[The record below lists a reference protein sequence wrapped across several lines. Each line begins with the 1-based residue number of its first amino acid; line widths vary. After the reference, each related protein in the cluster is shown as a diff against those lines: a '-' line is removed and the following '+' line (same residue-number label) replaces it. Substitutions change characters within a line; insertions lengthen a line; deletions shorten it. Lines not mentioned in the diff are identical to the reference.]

1 MSKIALLFALLS
13 TLVPALAGTQPP
25 LQSWADCNVGK
36 YQRYAQAQ
44 TQWQERLAALVAAA
58 APEHAALSD
67 QLMRQQLQLIEQSQ
81 LELEHLVRH
90 EPAKLRSQASLNTWL
105 SPFDAQDRQR
115 LAARSPR
122 YVELLR
128 LAEAQKKQ
136 PPHLQG
142 KALHTL
148 MREDIMKRP
157 DFDQLLQQ
165 HLQAVKAIE
174 GIQCPAP
181 R

>member
-1 MSKIALLFALLS
+1 MSKAAQLVLLLIA
-13 TLVPALAGTQPP
+13 TLAGGATAQPQP
-25 LQSWADCNVGK
+25 WADCNIGK

-44 TQWQERLAALVAAA
+44 TQWQGRLAALVAAA

-67 QLMRQQLQLIEQSQ
+67 QLMRQQLQLIELSQ

-122 YVELLR
+122 YAELLR

-136 PPHLQG
+136 PPHPQG
-142 KALHTL
+142 DALHAM

-157 DFDQLLQQ
+157 DFGQLLQQ

>member
-1 MSKIALLFALLS
+1 MSKAALHFLLLMA
-13 TLVPALAGTQPP
+13 TLAGGATAQPQP
-25 LQSWADCNVGK
+25 WADCNIGK

-44 TQWQERLAALVAAA
+44 TQWQERLAALVAAV

-67 QLMRQQLQLIEQSQ
+67 QLMRQQLQLIELSQ

-122 YVELLR
+122 YAELLR

-136 PPHLQG
+136 QPPHPQGDALQ
-142 KALHTL
+142 TV

-157 DFDQLLQQ
+157 DFGQLLQQ

-174 GIQCPAP
+174 GVQCPAP

>member
-1 MSKIALLFALLS
+1 MNKAALLFLFLIA
-13 TLVPALAGTQPP
+13 TLVGGATAQP
-25 LQSWADCNVGK
+25 QSWADCNISK

-44 TQWQERLAALVAAA
+44 TQWQERLAALMAAA
-58 APEHAALSD
+58 APEHAALSE
-67 QLMRQQLQLIEQSQ
+67 QLKRRQLQLIEQSQ
-81 LELEHLVRH
+81 LELEHLLRH

-122 YVELLR
+122 YAELLR

-136 PPHLQG
+136 PPHPQG
-142 KALHTL
+142 DALHTL

-157 DFDQLLQQ
+157 DFGQLLQQ

-174 GIQCPAP
+174 GVQCPAP

>member
-1 MSKIALLFALLS
+1 MTKIALLVALLS
-13 TLVPALAGTQPP
+13 SLVPALAGTLPT
-25 LQSWADCNVGK
+25 LRSWADCNIDK

-44 TQWQERLAALVAAA
+44 AQWQERLAALVTAT
-58 APEHAALSD
+58 APEHAAHSD

-90 EPAKLRSQASLNTWL
+90 EPARLHSQASLNTWL
-105 SPFDAQDRQR
+105 SPFDAEDRQF

-122 YVELLR
+122 YAELLR
-128 LAEAQKKQ
+128 VGKAHQ
-136 PPHLQG
+136 PPHSQG
-142 KALHTL
+142 DKLHTL

-157 DFDQLLQQ
+157 DFGELLQQ

-174 GIQCPAP
+174 GIQCPAL